1 VASCY
6 SCPLLTRLQSNTM
19 QQADRRRF
27 GAPEGAVPLRFAST
41 PTAKP
46 SSSSSRID
54 GRAPEQVRPI
64 CGYRQHCNVYEPLLT
79 SPHTYS
85 PADWARRRS
94 VWLCLHRNGPH
105 QAHLRRVRAPLPPL
119 QLLRVLT
126 HTLDSYGPKPT
137 PPSAPFNA
145 KARLNVEVKFAP
157 FSSGVRRFTPGKVN
171 HSRLRSDWSNVDA
184 SAVQD
189 TESASLSA
197 TLQQS
202 LLPSLI
208 LEALPKSQIDLF
220 LTILE
225 SDGSDAD
232 ISACVSGLLRCR
244 KRAQADRSRSSLC
257 SGVTAASVALAE
269 AGVQMYG
276 LVVGCCAVSA
286 VSCLLAGAPELTRL
300 PFAGFRS
307 LVPFAPSRPDK
318 I

>member
-1 VASCY
+1 
-6 SCPLLTRLQSNTM
+6 M

-41 PTAKP
+41 SSSAKP
-46 SSSSSRID
+46 SSSSSRLD

-64 CGYRQHCNVYEPLLT
+64 F
-79 SPHTYS
+79 
-85 PADWARRRS
+85 
-94 VWLCLHRNGPH
+94 
-105 QAHLRRVRAPLPPL
+105 L
-119 QLLRVLT
+119 QTGLVGEASGSAYIETGRTKLICAV
-126 HTLDSYGPKPT
+126 YGPKPT

-157 FSSGVRRFTPGKVN
+157 FSSGVRRFTPGK
-171 HSRLRSDWSNVDA
+171 
-184 SAVQD
+184 D

-232 ISACVSGLLRCR
+232 ISA
-244 KRAQADRSRSSLC
+244 
-257 SGVTAASVALAE
+257 GVTAASVALAE

-276 LVVGCCAVSA
+276 LVVGCCAAFVPSSPLPLLDPTRAEAKTATAFASLACMPALGTITNVGVSGV
-286 VSCLLAGAPELTRL
+286 VSVEQLDETLQKVVQACGQIHGVAKGALEVES
-300 PFAGFRS
+300 A
-307 LVPFAPSRPDK
+307 
-318 I
+318 